1 MGRASSAEIGVPCI
15 SPIPSSSAPA
25 AWYCCSSSIIV
36 CSALFAGHGARAQRQ
51 LTEMRPDAGCGE
63 CDGGRTW
70 VAGGCGLVVI
80 NNIAQI
86 NIARGGDKN
95 LKDVFVSL
103 ISIFNCAGR
112 LFWGLSSD
120 FALQRWGI
128 CRPYFFGVVAAI
140 LGGVFV
146 LLELFSGVWV
156 LYVAAIFGGVR
167 SRFLVFFSI
176 LKCLRRQLNKSMCV
190 CLGSRAT
197 GR

>member
-1 MGRASSAEIGVPCI
+1 MMVAPDGTGLGFVNTKLLETQDYSLWRALATVSF
-15 SPIPSSSAPA
+15 
-25 AWYCCSSSIIV
+25 W
-36 CSALFAGHGARAQRQ
+36 LQF
-51 LTEMRPDAGCGE
+51 LTFL
-63 CDGGRTW
+63 

-167 SRFLVFFSI
+167 SRFLIFFSI
-176 LKCLRRQLNKSMCV
+176 LKCLRRQTSDRSVRV
-190 CLGSRAT
+190 CPGSRAT
-197 GR
+197 VP